1 VISVLVAVGCM
12 NQAKNKSYLLTMY
25 NYDLAAFSM
34 YNYACQVLT
43 FNPSKVDMT
52 EIGLIHLQTHEDVQ
66 WEPIAGD
73 DYLINASDD
82 EDGEQHGSSSTAPTN
97 LFLRTVGKT
106 GSTRTTKSKT
116 VVGQRRTY
124 GQPTSSS
131 SSIQ

>member
-1 VISVLVAVGCM
+1 
-12 NQAKNKSYLLTMY
+12 MY

>member
-97 LFLRTVGKT
+97 LFLRT
-106 GSTRTTKSKT
+106 RLD
-116 VVGQRRTY
+116 QREPPRVRLLLARGEHMDNQHHQVPQFNDT
-124 GQPTSSS
+124 
-131 SSIQ
+131 